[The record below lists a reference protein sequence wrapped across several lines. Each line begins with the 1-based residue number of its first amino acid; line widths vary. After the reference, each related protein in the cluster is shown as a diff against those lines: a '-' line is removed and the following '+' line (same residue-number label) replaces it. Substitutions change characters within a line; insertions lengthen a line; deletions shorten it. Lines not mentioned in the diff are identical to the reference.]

1 MECVKE
7 RRDRSCENKEGMTSG
22 DEEGWKIGGIIW
34 SKGVW
39 GWGIGWS
46 GSEEQR

>member
-22 DEEGWKIGGIIW
+22 DEEG
-34 SKGVW
+34 
-39 GWGIGWS
+39 
-46 GSEEQR
+46 